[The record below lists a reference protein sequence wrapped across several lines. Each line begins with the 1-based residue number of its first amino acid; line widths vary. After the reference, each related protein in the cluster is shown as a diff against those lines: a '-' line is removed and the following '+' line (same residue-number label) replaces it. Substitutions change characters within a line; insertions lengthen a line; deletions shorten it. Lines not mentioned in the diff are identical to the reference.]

1 MFLEVKDLTKVY
13 QQKTVLHQLSFGVET
28 GEMLVVLGPSGCG
41 KSTLLSCL
49 NGFTQVTSGTVR
61 LLGQEITK
69 AMPEDRDITTVFQS
83 YSLFPHMNVLQNL
96 MYGLKFQKIGK
107 KAAKAK
113 AIKMLQ
119 LLQMT
124 EYQTAR
130 IQDLSGGQ
138 QQRIALGR
146 SLIVAPKLLLL
157 DEPFSNLDE
166 KLRLSMRLELRRLQ
180 KELGITMVF
189 VTHDQQEAFA
199 IADRILVMDAGKI
212 QQIAT
217 GAELYNQPKNKF
229 VLTFIGEANQLTNM
243 AYVRP
248 ECIDLKLDTNGQGQI
263 SQKIFQGAT
272 IDYQV
277 KLPTQTFWITRL
289 NRGAAFE
296 VGDLVTLT
304 YQVQQMEGKR

>member
-13 QQKTVLHQLSFGVET
+13 QQKNVLHQLSFGVET

-229 VLTFIGEANQLTNM
+229 VLTFIGEANQLANT

-248 ECIDLKLDTNGQGQI
+248 ECIDLRLDTNGQGQI
-263 SQKIFQGAT
+263 IQKIFQGAT
-272 IDYQV
+272 INYQV

-304 YQVQQMEGKR
+304 YQVQQMEGK